1 MVAKNLTT
9 ELIDEG
15 KKLITELDSSGC
27 KPNAALWFYF
37 PEERFWK
44 LVLSFPNVE
53 KEGPKHFY
61 TKIQK
66 LLLKVKVNVSFSLDD
81 IVIAKP
87 NSPLIQLLS
96 IMTRTGPGISNIR
109 ISNSVINGHSIE
121 DAHIY
126 RLL

>member
-9 ELIDEG
+9 EMIDEG
-15 KKLITELDSSGC
+15 KKLITELDSSGY
-27 KPNAALWFYF
+27 KLDATLWFYF
-37 PEERFWK
+37 PEEGFWK

-66 LLLKVKVNVSFSLDD
+66 LLSKVDVSFSLDD

-87 NSPLIQLLS
+87 NSPLIQLLR
-96 IMTRTGPGISNIR
+96 IMTRTGPGINDIR
-109 ISNSVINGHSIE
+109 ISNSVINGHIIE